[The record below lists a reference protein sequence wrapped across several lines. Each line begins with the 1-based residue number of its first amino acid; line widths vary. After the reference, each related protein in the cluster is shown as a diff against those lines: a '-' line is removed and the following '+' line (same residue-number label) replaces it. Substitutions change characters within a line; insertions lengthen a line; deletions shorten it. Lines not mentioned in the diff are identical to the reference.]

1 MANKLVRFPMDSY
14 NIADAKAHFSE
25 LIARAE
31 AGEEI
36 EIKRRGEVIARIS
49 PAKKPRGKIDM
60 EELRRIRAMTPPEH
74 AWKGPQ
80 SYVEWL
86 RETDQL

>member
-1 MANKLVRFPMDSY
+1 MDSY
-14 NIADAKAHFSE
+14 NIADAKARLSE
-25 LIARAE
+25 LIGRAE

-36 EIKRRGEVIARIS
+36 EIRRRGEVVAKIGPASAPRRRIDVDELERIS
-49 PAKKPRGKIDM
+49 
-60 EELRRIRAMTPPEH
+60 AMTPPEKR
-74 AWKGPQ
+74 WKSSQ

>member
-1 MANKLVRFPMDSY
+1 MDSY
-14 NIADAKAHFSE
+14 DIAEAKARFSE

-36 EIKRRGEVIARIS
+36 EIKRRGEVVARIS

-60 EELRRIRAMTPPEH
+60 DEIRRIREMTKVPGTGAGEFVRH
-74 AWKGPQ
+74 
-80 SYVEWL
+80 L
-86 RETDQL
+86 RDTDQL

>member
-1 MANKLVRFPMDSY
+1 VDSY
-14 NIADAKAHFSE
+14 NIADAKAQFSE

-36 EIKRRGEVIARIS
+36 EIKRRGEVVARIS

-60 EELRRIRAMTPPEH
+60 DEIRRIRNMTPPDK
-74 AWKGPQ
+74 AWPGPG

>member
-1 MANKLVRFPMDSY
+1 VDSY
-14 NIADAKAHFSE
+14 NIAEAKAQFSE

-36 EIKRRGEVIARIS
+36 EIKRRGEVVARIS
-49 PAKKPRGKIDM
+49 PPTKPRGQIDM
-60 EELRRIRAMTPPEH
+60 EALRRVRAMTPADQVWQEST
-74 AWKGPQ
+74 

>member
-1 MANKLVRFPMDSY
+1 VVVESY
-14 NIADAKAHFSE
+14 NLADAKARLSE
-25 LIARAE
+25 LVARAE

-36 EIKRRGEVIARIS
+36 EIKRRGE
-49 PAKKPRGKIDM
+49 PAAKLVPVETPKKKIDM

-74 AWKGPQ
+74 AWKGPI
-80 SYVEWL
+80 SYVQWL

>member
-1 MANKLVRFPMDSY
+1 MDSY
-14 NIADAKAHFSE
+14 NIADGKARFSE

-36 EIKRRGEVIARIS
+36 KIKRRGEVVAKIS
-49 PAKKPRGKIDM
+49 PAKSLKKIDVD
-60 EELRRIRAMTPPEH
+60 ELERISAMTPPEGH
-74 AWKGPQ
+74 WKSPQ
-80 SYVEWL
+80 SFVEWL

>member
-1 MANKLVRFPMDSY
+1 MDSY
-14 NIADAKAHFSE
+14 NIADGKARFSE
-25 LIARAE
+25 LISRAE

-36 EIKRRGEVIARIS
+36 EIKRRGEVVAKIT
-49 PAKKPRGKIDM
+49 PAKKPRGKIDI
-60 EELRRIRAMTPPEH
+60 EELRRIRAMTPPDKVWH
-74 AWKGPQ
+74 GPQ